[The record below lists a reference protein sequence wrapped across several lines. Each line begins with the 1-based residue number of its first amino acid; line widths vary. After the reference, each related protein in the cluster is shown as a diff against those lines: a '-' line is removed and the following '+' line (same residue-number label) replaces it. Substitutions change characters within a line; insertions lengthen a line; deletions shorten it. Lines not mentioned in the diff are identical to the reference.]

1 MAMFAE
7 LERVISSQTEGISAQ
22 LPADELARIGCSS
35 TSIAILDHGSITGHC
50 FSTIGD
56 NDETLFQACSVSK
69 TIAGMTTM
77 KLIQQ
82 GKLKLEDKIAALL
95 PRSVIELLETPE
107 TKRLLAGVT
116 VKHLMSHTSGL
127 SVHGFPG
134 YSTSHPDVLTVIS
147 GKSPA
152 NTPQVRLQG
161 MPGYAMSY
169 SGGGITVL
177 QLVLETVAGESFPSI
192 VQKFVFEPLG
202 MNRSFYSLPDNETNI
217 AQAYYT
223 GYTACEDRWRSN
235 PEQAAAGLWT
245 TPSEILKVVRALQ
258 ESLVGNKEGNFLEKE
273 IAQQMLIEVSDGMA
287 LTWYAP
293 KDPGLGFGHPGSNV
307 YRQAQRS
314 LLGKL

>member
-1 MAMFAE
+1 
-7 LERVISSQTEGISAQ
+7 
-22 LPADELARIGCSS
+22 
-35 TSIAILDHGSITGHC
+35 
-50 FSTIGD
+50 
-56 NDETLFQACSVSK
+56 
-69 TIAGMTTM
+69 
-77 KLIQQ
+77 
-82 GKLKLEDKIAALL
+82 
-95 PRSVIELLETPE
+95 
-107 TKRLLAGVT
+107 
-116 VKHLMSHTSGL
+116 
-127 SVHGFPG
+127 
-134 YSTSHPDVLTVIS
+134 
-147 GKSPA
+147 
-152 NTPQVRLQG
+152 
-161 MPGYAMSY
+161 MSY